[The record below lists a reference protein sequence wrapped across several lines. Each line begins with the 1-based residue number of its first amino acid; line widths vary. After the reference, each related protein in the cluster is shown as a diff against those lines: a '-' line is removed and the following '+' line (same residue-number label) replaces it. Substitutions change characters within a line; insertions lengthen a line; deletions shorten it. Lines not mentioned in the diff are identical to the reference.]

1 MELRTSDQWMNM
13 VFSLPC
19 WRGQGKFKTMCKN
32 IKKYVEHDFYFEG
45 NQPNTQA
52 YDIIWILM
60 KKYYTVES
68 KPMNQ
73 KELRKSL
80 GMRTGTRNRKNYEK
94 FRDKV
99 INIYENF
106 DGYSTN
112 TNVRFTQN

>member
-1 MELRTSDQWMNM
+1 MELRSSDQWMNM
-13 VFSLPC
+13 VFSLQC
-19 WRGQGKFKTMCKN
+19 WRNQGKFKTMCKN

-60 KKYYTVES
+60 KKYYAG
-68 KPMNQ
+68 KIQPMTQ
-73 KELRKSL
+73 LELRKSL

-99 INIYENF
+99 IDIYENF
-106 DGYSTN
+106 DGYN
-112 TNVRFTQN
+112 TKPDSIFPQN